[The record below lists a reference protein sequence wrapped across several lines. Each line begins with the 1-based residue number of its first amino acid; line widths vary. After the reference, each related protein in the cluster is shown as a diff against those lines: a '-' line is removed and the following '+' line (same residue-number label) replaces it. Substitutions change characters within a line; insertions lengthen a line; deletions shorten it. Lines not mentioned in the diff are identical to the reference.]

1 MNFMERNNV
10 KMKPTKKTYTPIV
23 EPVCEVS
30 AEVSAETVADTA
42 ALAETLVPD
51 PPEPITEPIPTPEP
65 LKMEAPV
72 APITPVAVPVAYVI
86 EPALPEDYPWIAALW
101 ERYADVLG
109 AGFEGIWQAYL
120 AGREAGATMYHVD
133 VCRPAEGFHFYTVL
147 GSGHL
152 LRRAIAVVNPR
163 QGVGRALLTPLKGK
177 VFTFCVQVDNTA
189 SIAFHNA
196 LGCPSSTALMD
207 GVNNKLCMQYAGIFP
222 CTPKALPP
230 VKPEAPRPHI
240 GEWRKG

>member
-1 MNFMERNNV
+1 
-10 KMKPTKKTYTPIV
+10 MKPIKKVYTAPPEAVTVVTEI
-23 EPVCEVS
+23 
-30 AEVSAETVADTA
+30 AEIAETF
-42 ALAETLVPD
+42 VPD
-51 PPEPITEPIPTPEP
+51 PPEPITEPTSAPEP
-65 LKMEAPV
+65 IKMEVAEPEVPAAPA
-72 APITPVAVPVAYVI
+72 APATPVAYVI
-86 EPALPEDYPWIAALW
+86 EPAVPEDYPWIAALW

-120 AGREAGATMYHVD
+120 AGREAGATMYRVD

-163 QGVGRALLTPLKGK
+163 QGVGRALLTPLKGR

-207 GVNNKLCMQYAGIFP
+207 GATNKLCMQYAGIFP

-230 VKPEAPRPHI
+230 VKPEAPKPHI

>member
-1 MNFMERNNV
+1 
-10 KMKPTKKTYTPIV
+10 
-23 EPVCEVS
+23 
-30 AEVSAETVADTA
+30 
-42 ALAETLVPD
+42 
-51 PPEPITEPIPTPEP
+51 
-65 LKMEAPV
+65 
-72 APITPVAVPVAYVI
+72 
-86 EPALPEDYPWIAALW
+86 
-101 ERYADVLG
+101 
-109 AGFEGIWQAYL
+109 
-120 AGREAGATMYHVD
+120 MYHVD

-163 QGVGRALLTPLKGK
+163 QGVGRALLTPLKGR

-207 GVNNKLCMQYAGIFP
+207 GATNKLCMQYAGIFP

-230 VKPEAPRPHI
+230 VEPEAPRPHI

>member
-1 MNFMERNNV
+1 
-10 KMKPTKKTYTPIV
+10 MKPTKKIYTPVV
-23 EPVCEVS
+23 EPVRAISEPM
-30 AEVSAETVADTA
+30 AVADTI
-42 ALAETLVPD
+42 VPD
-51 PPEPITEPIPTPEP
+51 PPEPISEPTPTPEP
-65 LKMEAPV
+65 IKMEVAEPEVAV
-72 APITPVAVPVAYVI
+72 APATPVAYVI
-86 EPALPEDYPWIAALW
+86 EPAVPEDYPWIAALW

-120 AGREAGATMYHVD
+120 AGREAGATMYRVD

-230 VKPEAPRPHI
+230 AEPEAPRPHI

>member
-1 MNFMERNNV
+1 
-10 KMKPTKKTYTPIV
+10 MKPTKKTYAPIV
-23 EPVCEVS
+23 EPAREVS
-30 AEVSAETVADTA
+30 AEVSAETVADTV

-51 PPEPITEPIPTPEP
+51 PPEPISEPIPAPEP
-65 LKMEAPV
+65 LKMGELVAEASRVLEAVNAPV
-72 APITPVAVPVAYVI
+72 AHVI
-86 EPALPEDYPWIAALW
+86 EPAVPEDYPWIAALW

-120 AGREAGATMYHVD
+120 AGREAGATMYRVD

-163 QGVGRALLTPLKGK
+163 QGVGRALLTPLKGR

-207 GVNNKLCMQYAGIFP
+207 GATNKLCMQYAGIFP

-230 VKPEAPRPHI
+230 VEPEAPKPHI